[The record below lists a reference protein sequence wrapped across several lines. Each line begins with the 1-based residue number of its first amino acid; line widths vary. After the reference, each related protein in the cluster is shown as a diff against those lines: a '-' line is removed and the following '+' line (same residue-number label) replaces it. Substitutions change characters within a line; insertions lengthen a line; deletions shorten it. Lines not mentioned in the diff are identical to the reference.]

1 MIPEFQYKG
10 FEPDDHVIAE
20 AEGILERI
28 RDLAPPGSTVVSL
41 LNYSKDGYAC
51 SIDIYLRRGSVHAS
65 TSDFDPFRTLQN
77 AEETIVEKLN
87 KQKEIRFFSRR
98 PEVLT
103 NKNQKTF
110 ETAEQT

>member
-28 RDLAPPGSTVVSL
+28 RDLAPSSSTIVSL
-41 LNYSKDGYAC
+41 LDYTNDGYAC

-65 TSDFDPFRTLQN
+65 TSDVDPLKTLHR
-77 AEETIVEKLN
+77 AEETIVE
-87 KQKEIRFFSRR
+87 
-98 PEVLT
+98 
-103 NKNQKTF
+103 
-110 ETAEQT
+110 